1 MKSRH
6 YIAVVQANTKKT
18 LTSRLVRGI
27 APVVTYPA
35 TAVTNRML
43 SGVVTIT
50 SPIRKTLATNG
61 LFLIGLMM
69 VATPDNIRLVT
80 AVAGGVVGKGMQ
92 NYAQPAFVNPVQETL
107 QAFSIKVSCFHPYNS
122 PAGCCM
128 CITDCKCTVHGCCQV
143 AFFRQ
148 ISLQLLCASSW

>member
-128 CITDCKCTVHGCCQV
+128 CITDCKCTLHACGHIALSANLFAVTFCAG
-143 AFFRQ
+143 
-148 ISLQLLCASSW
+148 SL